1 MDASDAQTEFLAEL
15 LYEEL
20 YDGSTGDGKT
30 DISDGV
36 DEEKH
41 AGDGLR
47 DTDINVDSCDITA
60 EVTHD
65 DEVEFVLGDNDMS
78 RTPLSILKAEV
89 LGFGNDEIEKAS
101 SVGHQYRR
109 SYHCQP
115 VIIPETPVFDQI
127 SVINLDTSQTPLLN
141 GSVLNS
147 LAGNRSGTGKHFL
160 SDDGDNKVR
169 TKLFKSGTSCKENT
183 CSPSINVASAACSPS
198 VNVASAA
205 CSPSV
210 NVASAACSPSV
221 NVATAEAQITKDN
234 LTHNNRT
241 ETSVFLSTSTSKPK
255 DQKTPLKSL
264 ENLPIH
270 ETSPF
275 IKKLCTDKV
284 TKRTR
289 RKRQMKGSIDTSDW
303 SDVSDTMELCDKLNS
318 PSEPHIANKDS
329 DAETEYAETNLNQS
343 LL

>member
-20 YDGSTGDGKT
+20 YDGCTGDGKK
-30 DISDGV
+30 DISDEV
-36 DEEKH
+36 DEDKH

-47 DTDINVDSCDITA
+47 DTDINIDSCDITA
-60 EVTHD
+60 EVTHDDD

-89 LGFGNDEIEKAS
+89 LGFGNDDIEKTS
-101 SVGHQYRR
+101 SVGHQYRK
-109 SYHCQP
+109 SCHCQP

-147 LAGNRSGTGKHFL
+147 LAGNRSGTAKHFL
-160 SDDGDNKVR
+160 LDDGDNKVR
-169 TKLFKSGTSCKENT
+169 TKLFKSGTSCIENT
-183 CSPSINVASAACSPS
+183 CSPS
-198 VNVASAA
+198 VNVAS
-205 CSPSV
+205 
-210 NVASAACSPSV
+210 
-221 NVATAEAQITKDN
+221 TKAQSNIDN
-234 LTHNNRT
+234 LSHNNRT
-241 ETSVFLSTSTSKPK
+241 DTTVSLSASTGKPEE
-255 DQKTPLKSL
+255 QKTPLKSL
-264 ENLPIH
+264 ENLPSH
-270 ETSPF
+270 KTSPF

-303 SDVSDTMELCDKLNS
+303 SDVSDTMELCDNKLNS

-329 DAETEYAETNLNQS
+329 DQETEYAETNLNQS
-343 LL
+343 LF

>member
-20 YDGSTGDGKT
+20 YDGCTGEGKT

-36 DEEKH
+36 GDKH

-47 DTDINVDSCDITA
+47 GTDINIDSCDITA
-60 EVTHD
+60 EVTHDDDDD

-89 LGFGNDEIEKAS
+89 LGFGNDDIEKTS
-101 SVGHQYRR
+101 SVGRQNRM
-109 SYHCQP
+109 SCHCQP

-160 SDDGDNKVR
+160 LDDDNKVR
-169 TKLFKSGTSCKENT
+169 TKLFKSGTSCIENT
-183 CSPSINVASAACSPS
+183 CSPS

-221 NVATAEAQITKDN
+221 NVASAEAKINIDN
-234 LTHNNRT
+234 LSQNNRT
-241 ETSVFLSTSTSKPK
+241 DTTVSLSMSTSKNEEK
-255 DQKTPLKSL
+255 KTPLKSL

-270 ETSPF
+270 ETTPF

-303 SDVSDTMELCDKLNS
+303 SDVSDTMELCDNKLNS
-318 PSEPHIANKDS
+318 PSEPHIANKDG
-329 DAETEYAETNLNQS
+329 DPEAEYAETNLNQS
-343 LL
+343 LF

>member
-20 YDGSTGDGKT
+20 YDGCTGDGKK
-30 DISDGV
+30 DINDEV
-36 DEEKH
+36 DEDKH

-65 DEVEFVLGDNDMS
+65 DDDDDDDGVEFVLGDNDMS

-89 LGFGNDEIEKAS
+89 LGFGNDEIEKTS

-109 SYHCQP
+109 SCHCQP

-147 LAGNRSGTGKHFL
+147 LAGNRSGTAKHFL
-160 SDDGDNKVR
+160 SDDDNKVR
-169 TKLFKSGTSCKENT
+169 TKLFKSGTSCKENS
-183 CSPSINVASAACSPS
+183 CSPSINVASA
-198 VNVASAA
+198 
-205 CSPSV
+205 
-210 NVASAACSPSV
+210 
-221 NVATAEAQITKDN
+221 EAQINMDSHS
-234 LTHNNRT
+234 HNKRT
-241 ETSVFLSTSTSKPK
+241 DTSVSLSANTSKTEEH
-255 DQKTPLKSL
+255 KTPLKSL

-303 SDVSDTMELCDKLNS
+303 SDVSDTMELCDNKLNS
-318 PSEPHIANKDS
+318 PSEPHVANKDS
-329 DAETEYAETNLNQS
+329 DPETEYAETNLNQS
-343 LL
+343 LF

>member
-15 LYEEL
+15 LHEEL
-20 YDGSTGDGKT
+20 YDGCTGDGKT
-30 DISDGV
+30 DVSDGV
-36 DEEKH
+36 DEGKH
-41 AGDGLR
+41 ADDGLI

-60 EVTHD
+60 EVTHDDDD

-89 LGFGNDEIEKAS
+89 LGFGNDDIEKPS
-101 SVGHQYRR
+101 IVGHQYRR
-109 SYHCQP
+109 SCHCQL

-127 SVINLDTSQTPLLN
+127 SMINLDTSQTPLFN

-147 LAGNRSGTGKHFL
+147 LAGNRSGTAKHFL
-160 SDDGDNKVR
+160 SDDDNKVR
-169 TKLFKSGTSCKENT
+169 TKLFKSGTSCKEN
-183 CSPSINVASAACSPS
+183 PCSPS

-210 NVASAACSPSV
+210 NVASAACSPSL
-221 NVATAEAQITKDN
+221 NVATAEAQSNKDN
-234 LTHNNRT
+234 LLDNNRT
-241 ETSVFLSTSTSKPK
+241 GTTVSLSTSTSKTEE
-255 DQKTPLKSL
+255 QKTPLKSL

-289 RKRQMKGSIDTSDW
+289 RKRQIKGSIDTSDW
-303 SDVSDTMELCDKLNS
+303 SDMSDTMELCDKLNS

-343 LL
+343 LF